1 MNSPIHFL
9 AEFCRAHL
17 LDEKIF
23 VMPSYQIGHQ
33 IGESLAANGYS
44 WVNLRFMTLP
54 LLAHEVAGVELSRL
68 KLKQITG
75 AASLFLVEK
84 IFRGLQGEGELQY
97 FGDLEISSGVV
108 RAFRR
113 SIAALRLA
121 GLKTN
126 DLDAGKFI
134 NADKGKEVIMLL
146 KRYEEALEKQGL
158 VDLAG
163 LYSLALKV
171 LDTKVVTEAEDG
183 RVYLCLQDQAIS
195 GLEKRFLEKVAGD
208 RLILVPQGPVFGLE
222 RPRRMRSGDYEI
234 TALPSEDRNDKV
246 SDRSGNGPYIQQVR
260 LRNVGSAPRADRSG
274 NGPYKSTTDL
284 EHAEGESPQSD
295 LERMVW
301 LFAPEEA
308 PGPFDD
314 DTVDIFQAVGPTNE
328 CREILRR
335 IFREKIPLDQVEIIH
350 PPGDTYPSI
359 FFVLSAKAGLR
370 VTYAD
375 GVPLGF
381 TAPGAVFRGFVDWIE
396 NNYQVTDLC
405 GMVEG
410 GSLKL
415 SRKKDSDSPSP
426 QKISRYLKGA
436 MIGWGRDRYLSR
448 LESLRKGIES
458 RAKLDEEDRE
468 NTHGKQAEASVQEVK
483 WIENI
488 VRQFFKLIPTEDDEG
503 LLDLGLLCEGISSF
517 IRKYSRIKDELDRE
531 ALSMLS
537 GRLNEVSQIAVA
549 KVSRDEAFE
558 WLRSLAEGISLGASG
573 PMPGHIHLAGY
584 RTGGHSGRSVTFIV
598 GLDQGA
604 FPGAGHQD
612 PILLDEEREAIS
624 EDLPTSTDALK
635 EKLYAM
641 GSLLASLRGKAV
653 FSYSSYDIMEE
664 RQSFPSSL
672 LLQVYRM
679 VEGNS
684 GLDYSAL
691 ISSLPEASGFLPEDW
706 AKVFDEIDWWL
717 ARLGSDGRLL
727 DGRESIRRNFP
738 DLNRGIEAVESRA
751 AELLSWFDGIVA
763 VDEREFNPV
772 WNKDIVMSAS
782 RFEQLAACP
791 FRYFLQY
798 VLGVRKPD
806 ELEYDQSRW
815 LDALQRGSLLH
826 KVFCNFMQE
835 LRNGKESASLKRH
848 LPLIESIAED
858 LIAQTKEE
866 IPPPS
871 EGIYER
877 ERQEL
882 KHALRIFLKSEEGRE
897 IKVKP
902 VLFEAAFGMKTEG
915 GEGMEEAAVIHID
928 KDHSVQLR
936 GKIDRVDRIR
946 ENLYRVV
953 DYKTGG
959 YSYYDNLE
967 CFGQG
972 RILQHALYSL
982 AAEQILEKLGLEK
995 SAHVI
1000 QSGYYFPTR
1009 RGEGKEVLVDHVDRK
1024 KLRDLLL
1031 ELTGILAVGNFIV
1044 NPLAKCDYCDFV
1056 PVCPAEAPAKAKA
1069 KREANPDEFS
1079 VFERLKDYD

>member
-1 MNSPIHFL
+1 MT
-9 AEFCRAHL
+9 EFCRVHL
-17 LDEKIF
+17 LGEKIF
-23 VMPSYQIGHQ
+23 VVPSYQIGHQ
-33 IGESLAANGYS
+33 IGESLTAKGQS

-54 LLAHEVAGVELSRL
+54 LLAHEVAGAELSKR

-134 NADKGKEVIMLL
+134 NADKGKEVILLL
-146 KRYEEALEKQGL
+146 KRYEEELEKQRL

-163 LYSLALKV
+163 LYSLAIEV
-171 LDTKVVTEAEDG
+171 LDTKVVAEAEDG
-183 RVYLCLQDQAIS
+183 RAYLCLQDQAIS

-208 RLILVPQGPVFGLE
+208 RLIPIPQGPVFGLE
-222 RPRRMRSGDYEI
+222 RPRRYWDDKKRGQATFLI
-234 TALPSEDRNDKV
+234 TS
-246 SDRSGNGPYIQQVR
+246 I
-260 LRNVGSAPRADRSG
+260 
-274 NGPYKSTTDL
+274 KSSL
-284 EHAEGESPQSD
+284 SPFS
-295 LERMVW
+295 W
-301 LFAPEEA
+301 LFAPDEA
-308 PGPFDD
+308 PEPFDD
-314 DTVDIFQAVGPTNE
+314 DSVDIFQAVGPTNE

-350 PPGDTYPSI
+350 PPGDAYPSI

-375 GVPLGF
+375 GVPMGF

-405 GMVEG
+405 RMVEG
-410 GSLKL
+410 GSLRL

-448 LESLRKGIES
+448 LESLRKGIVS

-468 NTHGKQAEASVQEVK
+468 NTHGKQSETSVQEVK

-488 VRQFFKLIPTEDDEG
+488 LRQFFKLIPTEDDEG
-503 LLDLGLLCEGISSF
+503 LLDLGLLCDGISNF
-517 IRKYSRIKDELDRE
+517 IRKYSRVKDELDRE

-558 WLRSLAEGISLGASG
+558 WLRSLAEDISLGASG

-635 EKLYAM
+635 EKLYVM

-653 FSYSSYDIMEE
+653 FSYSSYDIIEE

-672 LLQVYRM
+672 LLQVYR
-679 VEGNS
+679 VVKGDP

-691 ISSLPEASGFLPEDW
+691 ISALPEASGFVPEDW

-717 ARLGSDGRLL
+717 ARLGSDGLLL

-772 WNKDIVMSAS
+772 WNKEIVMSAS

-826 KVFCNFMQE
+826 KVFCNFMLE
-835 LRNGKESASLKRH
+835 LRRGEESVSLKKH

-858 LIAQTKEE
+858 LITQTKEE

-902 VLFEAAFGMKTEG
+902 VLFEAAFGMKTEE
-915 GEGMEEAAVIHID
+915 GEGMEEAAVIRID
-928 KDHSVQLR
+928 KEHSVQLR

-959 YSYYDNLE
+959 YGYYDNLE

-1009 RGEGKEVLVDHVDRK
+1009 RGEGKEVLVDHLDRK

-1044 NPLAKCDYCDFV
+1044 NPAAKCDYCDFV
-1056 PVCPAEAPAKAKA
+1056 PVCPAEAPSKAKA